1 MWAIQS
7 VNLSV
12 ISLGQNSRELIHI
25 LIYLYQ
31 TDVTG

>member
-7 VNLSV
+7 INVSV
-12 ISLGQNSRELIHI
+12 IGPGQNPGDFIHI

-31 TDVTG
+31 TDATG